1 MPTMITAHSGCE
13 GTTENSIE
21 HIQCALRCGVDALEV
36 DVRSDTGGALYLS
49 HDESPQAGQCPTLQE
64 ALALIRGSGMRI
76 NCDLKSPG
84 IERQVLDLARSCGT
98 AEQLILSGTVS
109 TAALTDPEIRCRTF
123 WNIEEALP
131 SMRQRYLNE
140 QYPTP
145 QELLEALE
153 QCKKYEVPVVN
164 IYYELCTPEFLAA
177 CQQAGLG
184 VSAWTVNDEIWAQT
198 LLDAQIFNLTTRRP
212 LMVRTLWEHRGT

>member
-13 GTTENSIE
+13 GTAENSIE
-21 HIQCALRCGVDALEV
+21 HIQCALRCGVEALEV
-36 DVRSDTGGALYLS
+36 DVHTDTDGVLYLS
-49 HDESPQAGQCPTLQE
+49 HDGSPQAGQCPTLQE
-64 ALALIRGSGMRI
+64 AFALICGSDIRI

-84 IERQVLDLARSCGT
+84 IERQVLEQSRSCGT
-98 AEQLILSGTVS
+98 TEQLIFSGTVS
-109 TAALTDPEIRCRTF
+109 TAALADPEIRCRTF

-131 SMRQRYLNE
+131 SLRQRYLNE
-140 QYPTP
+140 QFPTP
-145 QELLEALE
+145 QELLDALE
-153 QCKKYEVPVVN
+153 QCRKYAVPVVN

-198 LLDAQIFNLTTRRP
+198 LLDAQIHNLTTRRP
-212 LMVRTLWEHRGT
+212 LMVRTLRERRGR